1 MLKLK
6 ILVVDDD
13 SDIRDLIALTLNK
26 DYNIIEAGN
35 GQEALDK
42 TKKEKPDILILDYSL
57 PDIDGIEICKT
68 LRKNRHFLHTPIL
81 MLTGKTEVDDKV
93 KGLEA
98 GVDDYMLKPFAPQEL
113 IARIKMLLRRA
124 DVHLD
129 ANPLTRLPGNTTI
142 NRFLEEKIKTE
153 EEFAVLYIDL
163 DNFKALN
170 DYYGFE
176 RGDRLIKDTAYLLI
190 ECVHTKGTP
199 SDLVGH
205 IGGDDFV
212 ILTSIEAAEGLAK
225 EIIAKFDAVAP
236 QFFDEIEREKG
247 YIETKGRDGLV
258 SKFSFPTVSIGIIT
272 NKEQKFSHL
281 AQVASRGAEVKSLAK
296 KFPQSKYILDRR
308 SP

>member
-1 MLKLK
+1 MFKLK

-13 SDIRDLIALTLNK
+13 PDIRDLITLTLGK
-26 DYNIIEAGN
+26 DYTVLEAEN
-35 GQEALDK
+35 GTQALEK

-57 PDIDGIEICKT
+57 PDIDGTEICKT

-98 GVDDYMLKPFAPQEL
+98 GIDDYMIKPFAPQEL
-113 IARIKMLLRRA
+113 VARIKMLLRRA
-124 DVHLD
+124 NIHLD

-142 NRFLEEKIKTE
+142 NRFLEEKIKTSE
-153 EEFAVLYIDL
+153 QFAVLYIDL

-176 RGDRLIKDTAYLLI
+176 RGDRLIKNTAHLLI

-199 SDLVGH
+199 TDLVGH

-212 ILTSIEAAEGLAK
+212 ILTSVETAEGLAK
-225 EIIAKFDAVAP
+225 EIIAKFDAIAP
-236 QFFDEIEREKG
+236 QFFDEAERATG
-247 YIETKGRDGLV
+247 YIETNGRDGLV
-258 SKFSFPTVSIGIIT
+258 HKFGFPTISIGIIT
-272 NKEQKFSHL
+272 NKEQKFNHL
-281 AQVASRGAEVKSLAK
+281 AQVSGRGAEVKNLAK

-308 SP
+308 TA